1 MAKTPRTRI
10 ASRKNPPIRVNDR
23 PARTEQGGLTTLSPG
38 MRRVAQTMQYAM
50 SSGGQKAAS
59 TDTNAASMNALPKRN
74 HRLRSWYLQILRQ
87 DRKSTR
93 LNSSHLGIS
102 Y

>member
-10 ASRKNPPIRVNDR
+10 ASRKNPPIKVKES
-23 PARTEQGGLTTLSPG
+23 PARTEHVVLTTLSPG
-38 MRRVAQTMQYAM
+38 MRRVAQSTQYAM

-74 HRLRSWYLQILRQ
+74 HRLRSLYLRLLRQ